1 MQFHSY
7 NLSFNKST
15 TDSNSC
21 IFCSNRLLKLKNSK
35 IRIIITEGGPVNNLR
50 QSICRTFRKRRSDAG
65 QRALQQDLKNSAYA
79 AILLKNWTQHA
90 FKIRLHSSIMLK
102 KNSVTAP
109 WRISTVE

>member
-50 QSICRTFRKRRSDAG
+50 QSICICSHT
-65 QRALQQDLKNSAYA
+65 
-79 AILLKNWTQHA
+79 
-90 FKIRLHSSIMLK
+90 LK
-102 KNSVTAP
+102 KLDTA
-109 WRISTVE
+109 RF